1 MTATAHP
8 VEARWYDI
16 HRDNYFA
23 STGIVTLRYSWA
35 DVTSRPCQAAA
46 EIAALLRMRGW
57 TGTLRSC
64 VVPGH
69 LAIIAEV
76 CPQFLQGGFN

>member
-16 HRDNYFA
+16 HRYNYFA
-23 STGIVTLRYSWA
+23 STGIVALRYSWA

-57 TGTLRSC
+57 TGTLR
-64 VVPGH
+64 
-69 LAIIAEV
+69 
-76 CPQFLQGGFN
+76 